1 MLLLKGGTYLETG
14 KHDYIGKVQVSYN
27 PVLAQQRGNGNGTA
41 KTGESP
47 NTRLTTAVE
56 TAWLAAG

>member
-14 KHDYIGKVQVSYN
+14 KHDYFGKVQLSYN
-27 PVLAQQRGNGNGTA
+27 SILAQQRGNGNGTG

-47 NTRLTTAVE
+47 NTCLTTAAE
-56 TAWLAAG
+56 RA